1 MTILARIVVGPPEA
15 DGSASGREAGKEAV
29 MARRLGPT
37 LAAIAV
43 LALAGCRSVGRFPT
57 IDPSDYA
64 YSYFNGFYSQVFQFN
79 AAQVESSALQAL
91 GDLGFT
97 KIHRKLLGDGRVE
110 IKCWTL
116 DHRPACLWVKP
127 RNEAMAVLT
136 IYVGLIGDELVS
148 QTVMERVSL
157 NFGTIPRV
165 MIPMEPSLERRF
177 NPTPPLQPTLPR
189 TVSIPEERL
198 PGEPFPA
205 PAAAEVRAEPAVV
218 PEPPAPGPGPG
229 PFGPPSLPIPAPT
242 PPPPAPIPGA

>member
-1 MTILARIVVGPPEA
+1 
-15 DGSASGREAGKEAV
+15 

-37 LAAIAV
+37 LAAMAL
-43 LALAGCRSVGRFPT
+43 LALGGCRSVGRFPT

-64 YSYFNGFYSQVFQFN
+64 YSYFNGFYTQIYQFN

-97 KIHRKLLGDGRVE
+97 KIQRERLADGVVK

-136 IYVGLIGDELVS
+136 IYVGLVGDELVS

-157 NFGTIPRV
+157 NFGSIPRV
-165 MIPMEPSLERRF
+165 LIPMEPSLERRF

-189 TVSIPEERL
+189 VVSLPAILPPDPSPIEE
-198 PGEPFPA
+198 PAAADADATPAIVPAPA
-205 PAAAEVRAEPAVV
+205 PAADAGPFRAPEPV
-218 PEPPAPGPGPG
+218 PTPPAPNP
-229 PFGPPSLPIPAPT
+229 
-242 PPPPAPIPGA
+242 PGA

>member
-1 MTILARIVVGPPEA
+1 
-15 DGSASGREAGKEAV
+15 

-43 LALAGCRSVGRFPT
+43 LALAGCRSIGRFPT

-79 AAQVESSALQAL
+79 PAQVESSALQAL

-97 KIHRKLLGDGRVE
+97 KIRRKPLDDGRVE

-116 DHRPACLWVKP
+116 DHRPACVWVKP
-127 RNEAMAVLT
+127 RNEAMTLLT

-148 QTVMERVSL
+148 HTFMQRVEL

-165 MIPMEPSLERRF
+165 LIPMEPSLERRF
-177 NPTPPLQPTLPR
+177 NPTPPLQPTLAR
-189 TVSIPEERL
+189 TVSIPEARL

-205 PAAAEVRAEPAVV
+205 PTAVEDRPAPAAV
-218 PEPPAPGPGPG
+218 PEPPAPGPAPG
-229 PFGPPSLPIPAPT
+229 PFGPPGSPNPLPT
-242 PPPPAPIPGA
+242 SQPPAPNLGD

>member
-1 MTILARIVVGPPEA
+1 
-15 DGSASGREAGKEAV
+15 
-29 MARRLGPT
+29 MARRLVPT

-57 IDPSDYA
+57 IDPSDYS
-64 YSYFNGFYSQVFQFN
+64 YSYFDGFYAQVFQFN

-97 KIHRKLLGDGRVE
+97 KIRRKPLDDGRVE

-116 DHRPACLWVKP
+116 DHRPACVWVKP
-127 RNEAMAVLT
+127 RNEAMTQLT
-136 IYVGLIGDELVS
+136 IYVGLVGDELVS
-148 QTVMERVSL
+148 QTFMERVAL
-157 NFGTIPRV
+157 NFGGIPRV
-165 MIPMEPSLERRF
+165 LIPMEPSLERRF

-189 TVSIPEERL
+189 RVTIHESRL
-198 PGEPFPA
+198 FGESLLA
-205 PAAAEVRAEPAVV
+205 PAAEVRAAPAAV

-242 PPPPAPIPGA
+242 PPSPAPSPGA

>member
-1 MTILARIVVGPPEA
+1 MTILQEIVAGRPGGRRIGV
-15 DGSASGREAGKEAV
+15 REAGKEAV

-43 LALAGCRSVGRFPT
+43 LALAGCRSIGRFPT

-64 YSYFNGFYSQVFQFN
+64 YSYFEGFYAQVFQFN

-97 KIHRKLLGDGRVE
+97 KIRRKPLGDGRVE

-127 RNEAMAVLT
+127 CNEAMAVLT

-148 QTVMERVSL
+148 QTVMERVAE
-157 NFGTIPRV
+157 NFGTVPRV
-165 MIPMEPSLERRF
+165 LIPIEPSLERRF

-189 TVSIPEERL
+189 TVSIPEARL
-198 PGEPFPA
+198 FGEPLGRSSA
-205 PAAAEVRAEPAVV
+205 DEVRTSPVDV
-218 PEPPAPGPGPG
+218 PVPPAPGLEPG
-229 PFGPPSLPIPAPT
+229 PFGSPTLPVPTQT
-242 PPPPAPIPGA
+242 PPPPAPSPGT